1 VRRLPDVCAFRSC
14 TFCPLLSPFRPS
26 SAPHTNMV
34 WDFADPSDNLSPSTS
49 WKVNGGTSWGLI
61 DPGIPSVHTLGTPF
75 LNGVGE
81 LPMRD
86 GWCADGQAFGMR
98 VVGAVSA
105 PADAPLPQFLVST
118 VLMTGATVLI
128 SC

>member
-1 VRRLPDVCAFRSC
+1 MHRLHDIYASRSC
-14 TFCPLLSPFRPS
+14 TFCTILYHLETN
-26 SAPHTNMV
+26 SAPHTDTV
-34 WDFADPSDNLSPSTS
+34 WDLADPSDNLSPSTS
-49 WKVNGGTSWGLI
+49 WRVAGATWWGLI

-98 VVGAVSA
+98 VICSVSA
-105 PADAPLPQFLVST
+105 PADAPLPQFMVST
-118 VLMTGATVLI
+118 RLETGATVLL

>member
-1 VRRLPDVCAFRSC
+1 
-14 TFCPLLSPFRPS
+14 
-26 SAPHTNMV
+26 MV